1 MILQLKWE
9 SFYYNLKRD
18 FKLFIFVWL
27 YLNLLRVISLITMK
41 SYAGDIYLNDILL
54 TIYYGARIS
63 LKTAGVLM
71 LFTFIFVT
79 LIGWLINKH
88 LDKLRLGLSAVFLFI
103 LNFLFVAKYFYYRE
117 FHTNFNEMVFN
128 AVMMM

>member
-1 MILQLKWE
+1 MKLKWE
-9 SFYYNLKRD
+9 NFNYNLKRD
-18 FKLFIFVWL
+18 FKLFIFVWV
-27 YLNLLRVISLITMK
+27 YLNLLRIISLITMK
-41 SYAGDIYLNDILL
+41 SYAGDINLNDILL

-71 LFTFIFVT
+71 LITFILVT

-103 LNFLFVAKYFYYRE
+103 LNFLFCSKIFLL
-117 FHTNFNEMVFN
+117 
-128 AVMMM
+128 

>member
-1 MILQLKWE
+1 MQLKWE

-41 SYAGDIYLNDILL
+41 SYAGDINLNDILL

-103 LNFLFVAKYFYYRE
+103 LNFLFVAKYFGYVT
-117 FHTNFNEMVFN
+117 TNS
-128 AVMMM
+128 

>member
-41 SYAGDIYLNDILL
+41 SYAGDIN
-54 TIYYGARIS
+54 
-63 LKTAGVLM
+63 LM
-71 LFTFIFVT
+71 IFC
-79 LIGWLINKH
+79 
-88 LDKLRLGLSAVFLFI
+88 
-103 LNFLFVAKYFYYRE
+103 
-117 FHTNFNEMVFN
+117 
-128 AVMMM
+128 

>member
-41 SYAGDIYLNDILL
+41 SYAGDINLNDILL
-54 TIYYGARIS
+54 TIYYGAKIS
-63 LKTAGVLM
+63 LKIEIRIISSI
-71 LFTFIFVT
+71 FIYIEFF
-79 LIGWLINKH
+79 ICSKI
-88 LDKLRLGLSAVFLFI
+88 FL
-103 LNFLFVAKYFYYRE
+103 L
-117 FHTNFNEMVFN
+117 
-128 AVMMM
+128 

>member
-1 MILQLKWE
+1 MQLKWE
-9 SFYYNLKRD
+9 SFNYNLKRD

-41 SYAGDIYLNDILL
+41 SYAGDINLNDILL

-63 LKTAGVLM
+63 LKTAGILM

-79 LIGWLINKH
+79 LVGWLINKH
-88 LDKLRLGLSAVFLFI
+88 LDKLRLGLSAVFFIIGNFI
-103 LNFLFVAKYFYYRE
+103 LILMKWYL
-117 FHTNFNEMVFN
+117 ML
-128 AVMMM
+128 

>member
-1 MILQLKWE
+1 MQLKWE
-9 SFYYNLKRD
+9 SFNYNLKRD

-41 SYAGDIYLNDILL
+41 SYAGDINLNDILL

-79 LIGWLINKH
+79 LKVPFVNVPV
-88 LDKLRLGLSAVFLFI
+88 LSKTTVSTLFK
-103 LNFLFVAKYFYYRE
+103 ASR
-117 FHTNFNEMVFN
+117 
-128 AVMMM
+128 